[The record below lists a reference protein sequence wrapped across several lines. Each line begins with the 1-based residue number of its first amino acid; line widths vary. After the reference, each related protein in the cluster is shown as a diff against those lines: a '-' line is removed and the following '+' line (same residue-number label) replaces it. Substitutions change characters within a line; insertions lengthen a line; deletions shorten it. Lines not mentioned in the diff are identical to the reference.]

1 MTPSSPI
8 LAVERIGK
16 TFRLYPSAAARLSE
30 KLLGGIRHREHT
42 ALDGISFTLNPGE
55 TLGLLGRNGA
65 GKSTGRI
72 IPNGVPKSLE
82 GRTMQSNG
90 IGYPQWDGLIFDHA
104 EARIMR

>member
-1 MTPSSPI
+1 MQSVHVDRR
-8 LAVERIGK
+8 LRAVIPMGGMNR
-16 TFRLYPSAAARLSE
+16 ALS
-30 KLLGGIRHREHT
+30 
-42 ALDGISFTLNPGE
+42 
-55 TLGLLGRNGA
+55 NGA

-90 IGYPQWDGLIFDHA
+90 IGYPQWDGLIFDQA